1 MTRRIFY
8 HTDHD
13 GEASGAI
20 AYNWANTV
28 ATPYQACVLY
38 PITYGK
44 PFPFDQIHEGDS
56 VYILDYSIPPA
67 DMKKLLA
74 ITPNVVWIDHHKT
87 AIEEYSYHPEIGEI
101 AGIRDTD
108 EAGCVLTWAFFNGR
122 GVIPLP
128 IVLIGDRDVW
138 RFAYGDDTRNFCM
151 GLHMYNT
158 EPSDK
163 MWPRLFGEA
172 GKSMVYEMQKEGKIA
187 TQYRDSWAKSYSKSW
202 GYDATIDGFGDV
214 KCFVMNLGRCGSEF
228 FGDRIKEYDV
238 CASVGFN
245 GSMWEVSF
253 YSEKID
259 VSVIAKKFGGGGH
272 TGASGAVVAGLP
284 FKKITE

>member
-122 GVIPLP
+122 GGNTPTN
-128 IVLIGDRDVW
+128 
-138 RFAYGDDTRNFCM
+138 RFNR
-151 GLHMYNT
+151 
-158 EPSDK
+158 
-163 MWPRLFGEA
+163 R
-172 GKSMVYEMQKEGKIA
+172 Q
-187 TQYRDSWAKSYSKSW
+187 
-202 GYDATIDGFGDV
+202 
-214 KCFVMNLGRCGSEF
+214 GRVEI
-228 FGDRIKEYDV
+228 RIRRRYQELLY
-238 CASVGFN
+238 
-245 GSMWEVSF
+245 
-253 YSEKID
+253 
-259 VSVIAKKFGGGGH
+259 
-272 TGASGAVVAGLP
+272 GASYV
-284 FKKITE
+284 